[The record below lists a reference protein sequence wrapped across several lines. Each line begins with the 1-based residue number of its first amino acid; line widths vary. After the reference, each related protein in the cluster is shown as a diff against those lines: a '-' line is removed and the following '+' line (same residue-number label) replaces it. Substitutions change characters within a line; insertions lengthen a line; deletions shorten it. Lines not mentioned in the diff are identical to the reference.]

1 MLFRSLTLLLALVCF
16 GGCVAI
22 DDTYPQVPPGP
33 WRAELKLEARPVTP
47 NPKGKPLP
55 EKLNFEFEEVA
66 GGVLP
71 FTFEVAYENDSTFYI
86 DMFNGEETIR
96 IPASNIGFGRDKTIA
111 RDTLRI
117 DFPVYDSYISAYHE
131 DGVIEGVWVK
141 NYDSENRIPFVAK
154 FGQNHRFTHLRKAP
168 EADLTG
174 AWAVNFGKPGEDP
187 YPGIAEFKQD
197 GNTLLGTFRTETG
210 DFRYLAGTMQGRRAY
225 LSVFDGSHAFLFEA
239 ELTAG
244 DTLRGT
250 FRSGRSYITG
260 WTAVRS
266 SSATLTDPDALTR
279 LNEDA
284 PLQFSFPGPG
294 GKMVSLTDPAF
305 AGKVKLVQVMGTWCP
320 NCRDETTF
328 LQQYLSENPNPDLA
342 VIGLAFERYADPE
355 KSLGIISR
363 YRSQLAVPWPILLA
377 GTSSDKVEAGRK
389 LPMLSQVISY
399 PTLLFVD
406 RQNRVRRIHTGFNG
420 PATSKYEEFVISF
433 EKTVN
438 ELLAE
443 QEIQ

>member
-1 MLFRSLTLLLALVCF
+1 MIFRSLTLLVTLAILS
-16 GGCVAI
+16 GCVAI
-22 DDTYPQVPPGP
+22 DDTYTEVPPGP
-33 WRAELKLEARPVTP
+33 WRAELKLEARPITP

-71 FTFEVAYENDSTFYI
+71 FTFEVAYEDDSTFHI
-86 DMFNGEETIR
+86 DMYNGEETIR
-96 IPASNIGFGRDKTIA
+96 IPAANIGFGRDKTIA

-141 NYDSENRIPFVAK
+141 NYDAENRIPFVAK
-154 FGQNHRFTHLRKAP
+154 FGQDHRFTHLRKTPA
-168 EADLTG
+168 ADLTG
-174 AWAVNFGKPGEDP
+174 NWAVEFGKPGEEA

-197 GNTLLGTFRTETG
+197 GNNLLGTFRTETG
-210 DFRYLAGTMQGRRAY
+210 DFRYLAGTMQGNRAY
-225 LSVFDGSHAFLFEA
+225 LSVFDGAHAFLFEA

-260 WTAVRS
+260 WTAVRNS
-266 SSATLTDPDALTR
+266 AATLIDPDALTR
-279 LNEDA
+279 LKEDA
-284 PLQFSFPGPG
+284 PIRFSFPAPG
-294 GKMVSLTDPAF
+294 GDTVSLTDPAF

-320 NCRDETTF
+320 NCRDETAF
-328 LQQYLSENPNPDLA
+328 LKQYLAENPGSDLA
-342 VIGLAFERYADPE
+342 VIGLAFERYADPA

-363 YRSQLAVPWPILLA
+363 YRTQMDIPWPILLA
-377 GTSSDKVEAGRK
+377 GTSSDKEEAGRK
-389 LPMLSQVISY
+389 LPMLDRVISY

-420 PATSKYEEFVISF
+420 PATSKYADFVERF
-433 EKTVN
+433 EQTVN

-443 QEIQ
+443 REVQ